1 MEEKKRLTRSNNYL
15 ILALMKDEDSN
26 IWKSLKIKSSTIKR
40 ETAQS
45 KELVD
50 ALQTHFY
57 VSDPFE
63 LETEFHIDSI
73 DNVGTL
79 TQQPKQEIKNILTG
93 LVRKTDAD
101 YSDFDNHTAKTY
113 TIEKIPIS
121 INVMEIRYFLPMV
134 GGEIDGYYKVDKV
147 YLGTK
152 NGNLYVKLNLYDLL
166 LLFLEDLLNSL
177 LVMV

>member
-1 MEEKKRLTRSNNYL
+1 MEVSQNKIFNN
-15 ILALMKDEDSN
+15 
-26 IWKSLKIKSSTIKR
+26 KR

-93 LVRKTDAD
+93 LVRKQMR
-101 YSDFDNHTAKTY
+101 
-113 TIEKIPIS
+113 IIPILTVIS
-121 INVMEIRYFLPMV
+121 QRHILWRRYRHLSM
-134 GGEIDGYYKVDKV
+134 
-147 YLGTK
+147 
-152 NGNLYVKLNLYDLL
+152 
-166 LLFLEDLLNSL
+166 
-177 LVMV
+177 